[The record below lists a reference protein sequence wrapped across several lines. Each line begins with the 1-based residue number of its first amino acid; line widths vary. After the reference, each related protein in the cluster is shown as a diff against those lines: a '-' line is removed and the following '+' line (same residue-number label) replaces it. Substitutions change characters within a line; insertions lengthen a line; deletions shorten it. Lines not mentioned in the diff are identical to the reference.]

1 MIQESPLEY
10 TIYDKYEDV
19 SENIIYNLKKIKN
32 KNAYD
37 KNAYDK
43 IVLEWKHSG
52 IFKGNESLEKIDLK
66 TLKNNLLVFFEAN
79 EGDNI
84 VELEILDAEINKI
97 TPTNA
102 VYGKKRKS
110 SKKFKK
116 NKSNTK
122 KNKSNTKKSKSKK
135 SKKGGRR
142 MRMRK

>member
-1 MIQESPLEY
+1 MSQEPPIEY
-10 TIYDKYEDV
+10 TINDKYGDV
-19 SENIIYNLKKIKN
+19 SENIIYNLKKLKN
-32 KNAYD
+32 KNV
-37 KNAYDK
+37 YDK
-43 IVLEWKHSG
+43 IVKNWKKSG
-52 IFKGNESLEKIDLK
+52 IFEDNESLEKIDLK

-84 VELEILDAEINKI
+84 VELEKLDAEINKI

-122 KNKSNTKKSKSKK
+122 KSKSKK